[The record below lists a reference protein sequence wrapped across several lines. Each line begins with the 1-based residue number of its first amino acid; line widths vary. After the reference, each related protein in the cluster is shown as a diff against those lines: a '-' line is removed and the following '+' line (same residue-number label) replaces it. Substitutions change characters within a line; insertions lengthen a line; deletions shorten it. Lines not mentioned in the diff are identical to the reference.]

1 MTSHGSGKSHE
12 YHRLT
17 VISGSSRLT
26 GIIKIP
32 VCHIYPCH
40 HSVRYLYNTNCA
52 RQKKSKLYLHS
63 LALSLDKTSGAR
75 QNKSKLYLHSLA
87 LSLDKTSGARQN
99 KSRLYLHSLALS
111 LVPCSEAPSAVWYS
125 TLHPLTLKYMSKA
138 GHNLMATDSEHQFT
152 SQHLFFSY
160 LD

>member
-17 VISGSSRLT
+17 VISGSSNLT

-75 QNKSKLYLHSLA
+75 QKKSKLYLHSLA
-87 LSLDKTSGARQN
+87 LSLDKTSGARQK
-99 KSRLYLHSLALS
+99 KSKLYLHSLALS
-111 LVPCSEAPSAVWYS
+111 LDKTSGARQKRASSICTHLHCLWYRVQ
-125 TLHPLTLKYMSKA
+125 KR
-138 GHNLMATDSEHQFT
+138 HQQCGILR
-152 SQHLFFSY
+152 SIL
-160 LD
+160 

>member
-1 MTSHGSGKSHE
+1 MRKQAKIHTTSHGSGKSHE

-17 VISGSSRLT
+17 VISGSSNLT

-52 RQKKSKLYLHS
+52 RQKKSKLYLHL
-63 LALSLDKTSGAR
+63 LALSLAKTSGAR
-75 QNKSKLYLHSLA
+75 QKKSKLYLHSLA
-87 LSLDKTSGARQN
+87 LSFTMRYKVSSVVQ
-99 KSRLYLHSLALS
+99 LA
-111 LVPCSEAPSAVWYS
+111 
-125 TLHPLTLKYMSKA
+125 TLNLRILKCMSWA

>member
-32 VCHIYPCH
+32 IYHIYPCH
-40 HSVRYLYNTNCA
+40 HSGRYLYKTNYA

-75 QNKSKLYLHSLA
+75 QK
-87 LSLDKTSGARQN
+87 

-111 LVPCSEAPSAVWYS
+111 LHKTSCARQKKSKLY
-125 TLHPLTLKYMSKA
+125 LHSLALS
-138 GHNLMATDSEHQFT
+138 FT
-152 SQHLFFSY
+152 MRYKVSSVV
-160 LD
+160 

>member
-32 VCHIYPCH
+32 ICHIYPCH
-40 HSVRYLYNTNCA
+40 HSGRYLYKTN
-52 RQKKSKLYLHS
+52 Y
-63 LALSLDKTSGAR
+63 AR
-75 QNKSKLYLHSLA
+75 QNKSK
-87 LSLDKTSGARQN
+87 
-99 KSRLYLHSLALS
+99 LYLHSLALS

-152 SQHLFFSY
+152 SQHLFFFIFRLIVKDRSY
-160 LD
+160 NLTGRNGLFCHIFHASLHNAMS

>member
-52 RQKKSKLYLHS
+52 RQK
-63 LALSLDKTSGAR
+63 
-75 QNKSKLYLHSLA
+75 KSKLYLHSLA